1 MNLTLTQL
9 QNWLPQALL
18 VNAPLNNSQ
27 VEQTVIK
34 AVRTDSRSVVAG
46 DLFIALKGE
55 KFDGNAFL
63 AQAQAQGAVAVLF
76 EAANLA
82 QAQQIPDLKNITV
95 PAFCVSNA
103 RAALGELSAQW
114 RRQFELSLIGVT
126 GSNGKT
132 TVTQM
137 IASVLRA
144 DTASPSLST
153 QGNLNNE
160 IGVPLTLF
168 NLRPEHQRAVVEL
181 GMNHPG
187 EIEVLAQFA
196 QPTIGLVNNA
206 QREHQE
212 FMSTVEAVAI
222 ENGEVIRAL
231 PAKGVAVFPAQDAYT
246 LLWQKLAG
254 ARPVLTFG
262 FTQGDV
268 QAHDI
273 VWRNGAWSF
282 QLWTQ
287 QTTQQTSQQ
296 TSLPC
301 RLNIAGRHNILNA
314 LAATA
319 CALAAGMSLPVIVK
333 GLESFEPVKGRSK
346 SCEWQIDGHAFTLI
360 DDTYNANP
368 DSVRAAIE
376 VLAELP
382 APRLLILGDMGEVG
396 LQGAEFHQ
404 EVGAYA
410 KDCTIQSLFT
420 LGDLCQ
426 HSSQA
431 FEGAVHFSDMD
442 SLQARILSD
451 ISAYNSVLVKGSRFM
466 KMERVVEALRNRFE
480 QAQASERESVHA
492 A

>member
-9 QNWLPQALL
+9 QQWLPQAVL
-18 VNAPLNNSQ
+18 VNAAAAHSQ
-27 VEQTVIK
+27 VQNTLIK

-55 KFDGNAFL
+55 KFDGTAFL

-76 EAANLA
+76 EASH
-82 QAQQIPDLKNITV
+82 PDQGEHLQHLNNVTV
-95 PAFCVSNA
+95 PAFCVPNA
-103 RAALGELSAQW
+103 RAALGTLAAQW
-114 RRQFELSLIGVT
+114 RRQFQPALIGVT

-144 DTASPSLST
+144 DTSAPSLST
-153 QGNLNNE
+153 QGNLNND

-246 LLWQKLAG
+246 QLWQKLAD
-254 ARPVLTFG
+254 ARSVLTFG

-282 QLWTQ
+282 QLWT
-287 QTTQQTSQQ
+287 QQ

-319 CALAAGMSLPVIVK
+319 CALAAGMSLSVIVK

-346 SCEWQIDGHAFTLI
+346 SCEWQLDGHAFTLV

-382 APRLLILGDMGEVG
+382 APRLLVLGDMGEVG

-410 KDCTIQSLFT
+410 KACDIQSLFT
-420 LGDLCQ
+420 LGNLCQ

-442 SLQARILSD
+442 SLQARVLSD
-451 ISAYNSVLVKGSRFM
+451 IPAYNSVLVKGSRFM
-466 KMERVVEALRNRFE
+466 KMERVVEVLRNRFE
-480 QAQASERESVHA
+480 QAQAAERESVHA

>member
-9 QNWLPQALL
+9 QQWLPQAVL
-18 VNAPLNNSQ
+18 VNVAAANSQ
-27 VEQTVIK
+27 VQNTLIK

-55 KFDGNAFL
+55 KFDGTAFL

-76 EAANLA
+76 EASHPEQGEHLQHLN
-82 QAQQIPDLKNITV
+82 NVTV
-95 PAFCVSNA
+95 PAFCVPNA
-103 RAALGELSAQW
+103 RAALGSLAAQW
-114 RRQFELSLIGVT
+114 RRQFAPALIGVT

-144 DTASPSLST
+144 DTAAPSLST
-153 QGNLNNE
+153 QGNLNND

-246 LLWQKLAG
+246 QLWQKLAD

-282 QLWTQ
+282 QLWT
-287 QTTQQTSQQ
+287 QQ

-346 SCEWQIDGHAFTLI
+346 SCEWQLDGHAFTLV

-382 APRLLILGDMGEVG
+382 APRLLVLGDMGEVG

-410 KDCTIQSLFT
+410 KACAIQSLFT

-431 FEGAVHFSDMD
+431 FEGAVHLSDMD
-442 SLQARILSD
+442 SLQARVLSD

-480 QAQASERESVHA
+480 QAQAAERESVHA

>member
-9 QNWLPQALL
+9 QQWLPQAVL
-18 VNAPLNNSQ
+18 VNAAAANSQ
-27 VEQTVIK
+27 VQNTLIK

-55 KFDGNAFL
+55 KFDGTAFL

-76 EAANLA
+76 EASHPEQGEHLQHLN
-82 QAQQIPDLKNITV
+82 NVTV
-95 PAFCVSNA
+95 PAFWVPNA
-103 RAALGELSAQW
+103 RAALGSLAAQW
-114 RRQFELSLIGVT
+114 RRQFAPALIGVT

-144 DTASPSLST
+144 DTAAPSLST
-153 QGNLNNE
+153 QGNLNND

-196 QPTIGLVNNA
+196 KPTIGLVNNA

-246 LLWQKLAG
+246 QLWQKLAD

-282 QLWTQ
+282 QLWT
-287 QTTQQTSQQ
+287 QQ

-346 SCEWQIDGHAFTLI
+346 SCEWQLDGHALTLV

-382 APRLLILGDMGEVG
+382 APRLLVLGDMGEVG

-410 KDCTIQSLFT
+410 KACAIQSLFT

-442 SLQARILSD
+442 SLQARVLSD

-480 QAQASERESVHA
+480 QAQAAERESVHA

>member
-9 QNWLPQALL
+9 QQWLPQAVL
-18 VNAPLNNSQ
+18 VNAAAANSQ
-27 VEQTVIK
+27 VQNTLIK
-34 AVRTDSRSVVAG
+34 AVRTDSRSVVAS

-55 KFDGNAFL
+55 KFDGTAFL
-63 AQAQAQGAVAVLF
+63 AQAQTQGAVAVLF
-76 EAANLA
+76 EASHPEQGEHLQHLN
-82 QAQQIPDLKNITV
+82 NVTV
-95 PAFCVSNA
+95 PAFCVPNA
-103 RAALGELSAQW
+103 RAALGSLSAQW
-114 RRQFELSLIGVT
+114 RRQFALALIGVT

-144 DTASPSLST
+144 DTAAPSLST
-153 QGNLNNE
+153 QGNLNND

-231 PAKGVAVFPAQDAYT
+231 PAKGVAVFPAQDTYT
-246 LLWQKLAG
+246 QLWQKLAD

-282 QLWTQ
+282 QLWT
-287 QTTQQTSQQ
+287 QQ

-333 GLESFEPVKGRSK
+333 GLESFESVKGRSK
-346 SCEWQIDGHAFTLI
+346 SCEWQLDGHAFTLV

-382 APRLLILGDMGEVG
+382 APRLLVLGDMGEVG

-410 KDCTIQSLFT
+410 KACAIQSLFT
-420 LGDLCQ
+420 LGELCQ

-442 SLQARILSD
+442 SLQARVLSD

-466 KMERVVEALRNRFE
+466 KMERVVEALRNKLE
-480 QAQASERESVHA
+480 QTQASERESVHA

>member
-1 MNLTLTQL
+1 MNMTLTQL
-9 QNWLPQALL
+9 QTWLPQAAAVSGTVAAAL
-18 VNAPLNNSQ
+18 SSH
-27 VEQTVIK
+27 TVIK

-55 KFDGNAFL
+55 TFDGTAFL
-63 AQAQAQGAVAVLF
+63 AQAQVQGAVAVLF
-76 EAANLA
+76 EA
-82 QAQQIPDLKNITV
+82 QDPLKGEHLQYLKDVSV
-95 PAFCVSNA
+95 PAYCVPNA
-103 RAALGELSAQW
+103 RAALGDLATQW
-114 RRQFELSLIGVT
+114 RRQFDLQLIGVT

-137 IASVLRA
+137 IASVLKA
-144 DTASPSLST
+144 DASCPSLST

-168 NLRPEHQRAVVEL
+168 NLRPEHRRAVVEL

-187 EIEVLAQFA
+187 EIEILTRYA

-212 FMSTVEAVAI
+212 FMATVEAVAL
-222 ENGEVIRAL
+222 ENGEVIRHL
-231 PAKGVAVFPAQDAYT
+231 PANGIAVFPAQDTYT
-246 LLWQKLAG
+246 EVWKKLAG
-254 ARPVLTFG
+254 ARRVLTFG

-273 VWRNGAWSF
+273 AWVNGAWSF
-282 QLWTQ
+282 QL
-287 QTTQQTSQQ
+287 TTAHAA
-296 TSLPC
+296 LAC

-319 CALAAGMSLPVIVK
+319 CALAAGMSLVAIVK
-333 GLESFEPVKGRSK
+333 GLENFEPVKGRSK
-346 SCEWQIDGHAFTLI
+346 SSEWQIENHTFTMV

-382 APRLLILGDMGEVG
+382 APRLLVLGDMGEVG
-396 LQGAEFHQ
+396 QQGPEFHQ
-404 EVGAYA
+404 EVGAFA
-410 KDCTIQSLFT
+410 KASGIETLFT
-420 LGDLCQ
+420 LGDLCV

-431 FEGAVHFSDMD
+431 FEGAHHFSDMD
-442 SLQARILSD
+442 NLQHAVLAQ
-451 ISAYNSVLVKGSRFM
+451 ISTYNSVLVKGSRFM
-466 KMERVVEALRNRFE
+466 KMERVVDALRHRFE
-480 QAQASERESVHA
+480 QAQASERESIHA

>member
-9 QNWLPQALL
+9 QQWLPQAVL
-18 VNAPLNNSQ
+18 VNAAAANSQ
-27 VEQTVIK
+27 VQNTLIK

-55 KFDGNAFL
+55 KFDGTAFL

-76 EAANLA
+76 EASH
-82 QAQQIPDLKNITV
+82 PDQGEHLQHLNNVTV
-95 PAFCVSNA
+95 PAFCVTNA
-103 RAALGELSAQW
+103 RAAVGTLAAQW
-114 RRQFELSLIGVT
+114 RRQYTPALIGVT

-144 DTASPSLST
+144 DTSAPSLST
-153 QGNLNNE
+153 QGNLNND

-246 LLWQKLAG
+246 QLWQKLAD

-262 FTQGDV
+262 FKQGDV

-282 QLWTQ
+282 QLWT
-287 QTTQQTSQQ
+287 QQ

-319 CALAAGMSLPVIVK
+319 CALAADMSLPVIVK

-346 SCEWQIDGHAFTLI
+346 SCEWQLDGHAFTLV

-382 APRLLILGDMGEVG
+382 APRLLVLGDMGEVG

-410 KDCTIQSLFT
+410 KACDIQSLFT

-442 SLQARILSD
+442 SLQARVLSD
-451 ISAYNSVLVKGSRFM
+451 ISTYNSVLVKGSRFM

-480 QAQASERESVHA
+480 QAQAAERESVHA

>member
-9 QNWLPQALL
+9 QQWLPQAVL
-18 VNAPLNNSQ
+18 VNAAAANSQ
-27 VEQTVIK
+27 VQNTLIK

-55 KFDGNAFL
+55 KFDGTAFL

-76 EAANLA
+76 EASHPEQGEHLQHLN
-82 QAQQIPDLKNITV
+82 NVTV
-95 PAFCVSNA
+95 PAFCVANA
-103 RAALGELSAQW
+103 RAALGSLAAQW
-114 RRQFELSLIGVT
+114 RRQFVPALIGVT

-144 DTASPSLST
+144 DTAAPSLST
-153 QGNLNNE
+153 QGNLNND

-246 LLWQKLAG
+246 QLWQKLAD

-262 FTQGDV
+262 FKQGDV

-282 QLWTQ
+282 QLWT
-287 QTTQQTSQQ
+287 QQ

-346 SCEWQIDGHAFTLI
+346 SCEWQLDGHAFTLV

-382 APRLLILGDMGEVG
+382 APRLLVLGDMGEVG

-410 KDCTIQSLFT
+410 KACAIQSLFT

-442 SLQARILSD
+442 SLQARVLSD

-480 QAQASERESVHA
+480 QAQAAERESVHA

>member
-1 MNLTLTQL
+1 MNISLSQL
-9 QNWLPQALL
+9 QAWLPSAVLVQGTFLASPSVTVQA
-18 VNAPLNNSQ
+18 
-27 VEQTVIK
+27 I
-34 AVRTDSRSVVAG
+34 RTDSRSVVAG

-55 KFDGNAFL
+55 TFDGTAFL
-63 AQAQAQGAVAVLF
+63 LQAQNQGAVAVLF
-76 EAANLA
+76 ESSDLHSSDT
-82 QAQQIPDLKNITV
+82 QKHLQGVTIPALCV
-95 PAFCVSNA
+95 PST
-103 RAALGELSAQW
+103 RQALGELAAQW
-114 RRQFELSLIGVT
+114 RRQFDLALIGVT

-144 DTASPSLST
+144 DASQASMST

-168 NLRPEHQRAVVEL
+168 NLRAAHRRAVIEL

-187 EIEVLAQFA
+187 EIEVLARYA

-246 LLWQKLAG
+246 QLWQKLAD
-254 ARPVLTFG
+254 ARSVLTFG

-282 QLWTQ
+282 QLWT
-287 QTTQQTSQQ
+287 QQ

-319 CALAAGMSLPVIVK
+319 CALAAGMSLSVIVK

-346 SCEWQIDGHAFTLI
+346 SCEWQLDGHAFTLV

-382 APRLLILGDMGEVG
+382 APRLLVLGDMGEVG

-410 KDCTIQSLFT
+410 KACDIQSLFT

-442 SLQARILSD
+442 SLQARVLSD
-451 ISAYNSVLVKGSRFM
+451 ISTYNSVLVKGSRFM

-480 QAQASERESVHA
+480 QAQAAERESVHA

>member
-9 QNWLPQALL
+9 QQWLPQAVL
-18 VNAPLNNSQ
+18 VNAAAANSQ
-27 VEQTVIK
+27 VQNTLIK

-55 KFDGNAFL
+55 KFDGTAFL

-76 EAANLA
+76 EASHPEQGEHLQHLN
-82 QAQQIPDLKNITV
+82 NVTV
-95 PAFCVSNA
+95 PAFCVPNA
-103 RAALGELSAQW
+103 RAALGSLAAQW
-114 RRQFELSLIGVT
+114 RRQFAPALIGVT

-137 IASVLRA
+137 IASVLRT
-144 DTASPSLST
+144 DTAAPSLST
-153 QGNLNNE
+153 QGNLNND

-246 LLWQKLAG
+246 QLWQKLAD

-262 FTQGDV
+262 FKQGDV

-282 QLWTQ
+282 QLWT
-287 QTTQQTSQQ
+287 QQ

-346 SCEWQIDGHAFTLI
+346 SCEWQLDGHAFTLV

-382 APRLLILGDMGEVG
+382 APRLLVLGDMGEVG

-410 KDCTIQSLFT
+410 KACAIQSLFT

-442 SLQARILSD
+442 SLQARVLSD

-480 QAQASERESVHA
+480 QAQAAERESVHA

>member
-1 MNLTLTQL
+1 
-9 QNWLPQALL
+9 
-18 VNAPLNNSQ
+18 
-27 VEQTVIK
+27 
-34 AVRTDSRSVVAG
+34 
-46 DLFIALKGE
+46 
-55 KFDGNAFL
+55 
-63 AQAQAQGAVAVLF
+63 
-76 EAANLA
+76 
-82 QAQQIPDLKNITV
+82 V
-95 PAFCVSNA
+95 PNA
-103 RAALGELSAQW
+103 RAALGSLAAQW
-114 RRQFELSLIGVT
+114 RRQFAPALIGVT

-144 DTASPSLST
+144 DTAAPSLST
-153 QGNLNNE
+153 QGNLNND

-246 LLWQKLAG
+246 QLWQKLAD

-262 FTQGDV
+262 FKQGDV

-282 QLWTQ
+282 QLWT
-287 QTTQQTSQQ
+287 QQ

-346 SCEWQIDGHAFTLI
+346 SCEWQLDGHAFTLV

-382 APRLLILGDMGEVG
+382 APRLLVLGDMGEVG

-410 KDCTIQSLFT
+410 KACAIQSLFT

-442 SLQARILSD
+442 SLQARVLSD

-480 QAQASERESVHA
+480 QAQAAERESVHA

>member
-1 MNLTLTQL
+1 
-9 QNWLPQALL
+9 
-18 VNAPLNNSQ
+18 
-27 VEQTVIK
+27 
-34 AVRTDSRSVVAG
+34 VVAG

-55 KFDGNAFL
+55 KFDGTAFL

-76 EAANLA
+76 EASH
-82 QAQQIPDLKNITV
+82 PDQGEHLQHLNNVTV
-95 PAFCVSNA
+95 PAFCVPNA
-103 RAALGELSAQW
+103 RAALGSLAAQW
-114 RRQFELSLIGVT
+114 RRQYTPALIGVT

-144 DTASPSLST
+144 DTSAPSLST
-153 QGNLNNE
+153 QGNLNND

-246 LLWQKLAG
+246 QLWHKLAD
-254 ARPVLTFG
+254 ARSVLTFG

-268 QAHDI
+268 QAHNI
-273 VWRNGAWSF
+273 VWRNGAWLF
-282 QLWTQ
+282 QLWT
-287 QTTQQTSQQ
+287 QQ

-319 CALAAGMSLPVIVK
+319 CALAAGMSLSVIVK

-346 SCEWQIDGHAFTLI
+346 SCEWQLDGHAFTLV

-382 APRLLILGDMGEVG
+382 APRLLVLGDMGEVG

-410 KDCTIQSLFT
+410 KACDIQSLFT

-442 SLQARILSD
+442 SLQARVLSD
-451 ISAYNSVLVKGSRFM
+451 ISTYNSVLVKGSRFM

-480 QAQASERESVHA
+480 QAQAAERESVHA

>member
-9 QNWLPQALL
+9 QQWLPQAVL
-18 VNAPLNNSQ
+18 VNAAAANSQ
-27 VEQTVIK
+27 VQNTLIK

-55 KFDGNAFL
+55 KFDGTAFL
-63 AQAQAQGAVAVLF
+63 AQAQTQGAVAVLF
-76 EAANLA
+76 EASHPEQGEHLQHLN
-82 QAQQIPDLKNITV
+82 NVTV
-95 PAFCVSNA
+95 PAFCVPNA
-103 RAALGELSAQW
+103 RAALGSLAAQW
-114 RRQFELSLIGVT
+114 RRQFAPALIGVT

-144 DTASPSLST
+144 DTAAPSLST
-153 QGNLNNE
+153 QGNLNND

-196 QPTIGLVNNA
+196 QPTICLVNNA

-246 LLWQKLAG
+246 QLWQKLAD

-262 FTQGDV
+262 FKQGDV

-282 QLWTQ
+282 QLWT
-287 QTTQQTSQQ
+287 QQ

-346 SCEWQIDGHAFTLI
+346 SCEWQLDGHAFTLV

-382 APRLLILGDMGEVG
+382 APRLLVLGDMGEVG

-410 KDCTIQSLFT
+410 KACAIQSLFT

-442 SLQARILSD
+442 SLQARVLSD

-480 QAQASERESVHA
+480 QAQAAERESVHA

>member
-9 QNWLPQALL
+9 QSWLPQAVL
-18 VNAPLNNSQ
+18 VNADAVNTQLA
-27 VEQTVIK
+27 VIK

-55 KFDGNAFL
+55 KFDGSAFL

-76 EAANLA
+76 EAANA
-82 QAQQIPDLKNITV
+82 GQAQQLPDLKNVTV

-103 RAALGELSAQW
+103 RAALGDLAAQW

-144 DTASPSLST
+144 DAASPSLST

-231 PAKGVAVFPAQDAYT
+231 PANGVAVFPAQDAYT
-246 LLWQKLAG
+246 QLWQKLAD

-282 QLWTQ
+282 QLWTPQ
-287 QTTQQTSQQ
+287 A
-296 TSLPC
+296 SLAC

-319 CALAAGMSLPVIVK
+319 CALAAGMSLPDIVK

-346 SCEWQIDGHAFTLI
+346 SCEWQIDGHAFTLV

-382 APRLLILGDMGEVG
+382 APRLLVLGDMGEVG

-410 KDCTIQSLFT
+410 KACAIQSLFT

-431 FEGAVHFSDMD
+431 FEGAVHFSGMD
-442 SLQARILSD
+442 SLQVKVLSE
-451 ISAYNSVLVKGSRFM
+451 ISTYNSVLVKGSRFM
-466 KMERVVEALRNRFE
+466 KMERVVDALRNKLE
-480 QAQASERESVHA
+480 QTQASERESVHA

>member
-1 MNLTLTQL
+1 MNLTLTQF
-9 QNWLPQALL
+9 QQWLPQAVL
-18 VNAPLNNSQ
+18 VNAAAANSQ
-27 VEQTVIK
+27 FQNTLIK

-46 DLFIALKGE
+46 DLFIALKGD
-55 KFDGNAFL
+55 KFDGTAFL

-76 EAANLA
+76 EASH
-82 QAQQIPDLKNITV
+82 PDQGDHLQHLNNVTV
-95 PAFCVSNA
+95 PAFCVPNA
-103 RAALGELSAQW
+103 RAALGSLAEQW
-114 RRQFELSLIGVT
+114 RRQYTPALIGVT

-144 DTASPSLST
+144 DTSAPSLST
-153 QGNLNNE
+153 QGNLNND

-168 NLRPEHQRAVVEL
+168 NLRAEHQRAVVEL

-246 LLWQKLAG
+246 QLWQKLAD
-254 ARPVLTFG
+254 ARSVLTFG

-268 QAHDI
+268 QAHNI

-282 QLWTQ
+282 QLGT
-287 QTTQQTSQQ
+287 QQ

-319 CALAAGMSLPVIVK
+319 CALAAGMSLPIIVK
-333 GLESFEPVKGRSK
+333 GLESFEPDKGRSK
-346 SCEWQIDGHAFTLI
+346 SCEWQLDGHAFTLV

-382 APRLLILGDMGEVG
+382 APRLLVLGDMGEVG

-410 KDCTIQSLFT
+410 KTCAIQSLFT

-442 SLQARILSD
+442 SLQARVLSD
-451 ISAYNSVLVKGSRFM
+451 ISTYNSVLVKGSRFM

-480 QAQASERESVHA
+480 QAQAAERESVHA

>member
-1 MNLTLTQL
+1 MNLKLTQL
-9 QNWLPQALL
+9 QQWLPQAVL
-18 VNAPLNNSQ
+18 VNVAAANSQ
-27 VEQTVIK
+27 VQNTLIK

-55 KFDGNAFL
+55 KFDGTAFL

-76 EAANLA
+76 EASHPEQGEHLQHLN
-82 QAQQIPDLKNITV
+82 NVTV
-95 PAFCVSNA
+95 PAFCVPNA
-103 RAALGELSAQW
+103 RAALGSLAAQW
-114 RRQFELSLIGVT
+114 RRQFAPALIGVT

-144 DTASPSLST
+144 DTAAPSLST
-153 QGNLNNE
+153 QGNLNND

-246 LLWQKLAG
+246 QLWQKLAD

-262 FTQGDV
+262 FKQGDV

-282 QLWTQ
+282 QLWT
-287 QTTQQTSQQ
+287 QQ

-346 SCEWQIDGHAFTLI
+346 SCEWQLDRHAFTLV

-382 APRLLILGDMGEVG
+382 APRLLVLGDMGEVG

-410 KDCTIQSLFT
+410 KACAIQSLFT

-442 SLQARILSD
+442 SLQARVLSD

-480 QAQASERESVHA
+480 QAQAAERESVHA

>member
-9 QNWLPQALL
+9 QQWLPQAVL
-18 VNAPLNNSQ
+18 VNAAAANSQ
-27 VEQTVIK
+27 VQNTLIK

-55 KFDGNAFL
+55 KFDGTAFL

-76 EAANLA
+76 EASHPEQGEHLQHLN
-82 QAQQIPDLKNITV
+82 NVTV
-95 PAFCVSNA
+95 PAFCVPNA
-103 RAALGELSAQW
+103 RAALGSLAAQW
-114 RRQFELSLIGVT
+114 RRQFAPALIGVT

-144 DTASPSLST
+144 DTAAPSLST
-153 QGNLNNE
+153 QGNLNND

-246 LLWQKLAG
+246 QLWQKLAD

-262 FTQGDV
+262 FKQGDV

-282 QLWTQ
+282 QLWT
-287 QTTQQTSQQ
+287 QQ

-346 SCEWQIDGHAFTLI
+346 SCEWQLDGHAFTLV

-382 APRLLILGDMGEVG
+382 APRLLVLGDMGEVG

-410 KDCTIQSLFT
+410 KACAIQSLFT

-442 SLQARILSD
+442 SLQARVLSD

-480 QAQASERESVHA
+480 QAQAAERESVHA

>member
-9 QNWLPQALL
+9 QSWLPKAVL
-18 VNAPLNNSQ
+18 VNAGAVNTQLA
-27 VEQTVIK
+27 VIK

-55 KFDGNAFL
+55 KFDGSAFL

-76 EAANLA
+76 EAANA
-82 QAQQIPDLKNITV
+82 GQAQQLPDLKNVTV

-103 RAALGELSAQW
+103 RAALGDLAAQW

-168 NLRPEHQRAVVEL
+168 NLRAEHRRAVVEL

-196 QPTIGLVNNA
+196 QPSIGLVNNA

-246 LLWQKLAG
+246 QLWQKLAD

-287 QTTQQTSQQ
+287 QTT
-296 TSLPC
+296 LPC

-346 SCEWQIDGHAFTLI
+346 SCEWQVEGHAFTLV

-382 APRLLILGDMGEVG
+382 APRLLVLGDMGEVG

-410 KDCTIQSLFT
+410 KACAIQSLFT

-442 SLQARILSD
+442 SLQARVLSD

-466 KMERVVEALRNRFE
+466 KMERVVEALRNKLE
-480 QAQASERESVHA
+480 QTQASERESVHA

>member
-1 MNLTLTQL
+1 LG
-9 QNWLPQALL
+9 
-18 VNAPLNNSQ
+18 S
-27 VEQTVIK
+27 
-34 AVRTDSRSVVAG
+34 
-46 DLFIALKGE
+46 
-55 KFDGNAFL
+55 L
-63 AQAQAQGAVAVLF
+63 A
-76 EAANLA
+76 
-82 QAQQIPDLKNITV
+82 
-95 PAFCVSNA
+95 
-103 RAALGELSAQW
+103 AQW
-114 RRQFELSLIGVT
+114 RRQFAPALIGVT

-144 DTASPSLST
+144 DTAAPSLST
-153 QGNLNNE
+153 QGNLNND

-246 LLWQKLAG
+246 QLWQKLAD

-262 FTQGDV
+262 FKQGDV

-282 QLWTQ
+282 QLWT
-287 QTTQQTSQQ
+287 QQ

-346 SCEWQIDGHAFTLI
+346 SCEWQLDGHAFTLV

-382 APRLLILGDMGEVG
+382 APRLLVLGDMGEVG

-410 KDCTIQSLFT
+410 KACAIQSLFT

-442 SLQARILSD
+442 SLQARVLSD

-480 QAQASERESVHA
+480 QAQAAERESVHA

>member
-1 MNLTLTQL
+1 MNLTLIQL
-9 QNWLPQALL
+9 QQWLPQAVL
-18 VNAPLNNSQ
+18 VNAAAANSQ
-27 VEQTVIK
+27 FQNTLIK

-46 DLFIALKGE
+46 DLFIALKGD
-55 KFDGNAFL
+55 KFDGTAFL

-76 EAANLA
+76 EASH
-82 QAQQIPDLKNITV
+82 PDQGDHLQHLNNVTV
-95 PAFCVSNA
+95 PAFCVPNA
-103 RAALGELSAQW
+103 RAALGSLAEQW
-114 RRQFELSLIGVT
+114 RRQYTPALIGVT

-144 DTASPSLST
+144 DTSAPSLST
-153 QGNLNNE
+153 QGNLNND

-168 NLRPEHQRAVVEL
+168 NLRAEHQRAVVEL

-246 LLWQKLAG
+246 QLWQKLAD
-254 ARPVLTFG
+254 ARSVLTFG

-268 QAHDI
+268 QAHNI

-282 QLWTQ
+282 QLWT
-287 QTTQQTSQQ
+287 QQ

-319 CALAAGMSLPVIVK
+319 CALAAGMSLPIIVK

-346 SCEWQIDGHAFTLI
+346 SCEWQLDGHAFTLV

-382 APRLLILGDMGEVG
+382 APRLLVLGDMGEVG

-410 KDCTIQSLFT
+410 KTCAIQSLFT

-442 SLQARILSD
+442 SLQARVLSD
-451 ISAYNSVLVKGSRFM
+451 ISTYNSVLVKGSRFM

-480 QAQASERESVHA
+480 QAQAAERESVHA

>member
-9 QNWLPQALL
+9 QSWLPKAVL
-18 VNAPLNNSQ
+18 VNAGAVNTQLA
-27 VEQTVIK
+27 VIK

-55 KFDGNAFL
+55 KFDGSAFL

-76 EAANLA
+76 EAANA
-82 QAQQIPDLKNITV
+82 GQAQQLPDLKNVTV

-103 RAALGELSAQW
+103 RAALGDLAAQW

-168 NLRPEHQRAVVEL
+168 NLRAEHRRAVVEL

-196 QPTIGLVNNA
+196 QPSIGLVNNA

-246 LLWQKLAG
+246 QLWQKLAA

-273 VWRNGAWSF
+273 AWRNGAWSF

-287 QTTQQTSQQ
+287 QTT
-296 TSLPC
+296 LPC

-346 SCEWQIDGHAFTLI
+346 SCEWQVEGHAFTLV

-382 APRLLILGDMGEVG
+382 APRLLVLGDMGEVG
-396 LQGAEFHQ
+396 LQGTGEKLWRN
-404 EVGAYA
+404 VG
-410 KDCTIQSLFT
+410 
-420 LGDLCQ
+420 
-426 HSSQA
+426 
-431 FEGAVHFSDMD
+431 
-442 SLQARILSD
+442 
-451 ISAYNSVLVKGSRFM
+451 
-466 KMERVVEALRNRFE
+466 
-480 QAQASERESVHA
+480 
-492 A
+492 